1 MKWGLTLTGLAV
13 GGPVG
18 ALLGYQAQQQADAAQ
33 AQRQAQAQAYAQAAK
48 TADLADQAMN
58 KANARTPDLGALL
71 AGNSKKDGASGTLLT
86 GSQGVDPSTLLL
98 GRNTL
103 LGA

>member
-1 MKWGLTLTGLAV
+1 MKLGLSSLGAFLGGVPGL
-13 GGPVG
+13 
-18 ALLGYQAQQQADAAQ
+18 LLGYQAQTQADAAQ
-33 AQRQAQAQAYAQAAK
+33 SEKQAQAQALQQATK

-98 GRNTL
+98 GKNTL
-103 LGA
+103 LGG